1 MKTLALDFGIEFEYL
16 LVDRGGAEPG
26 RIRDFTNLDYAWL
39 APRLAER
46 PGCGD
51 PALAVGDLGIRRGY
65 WYIEGDERFRDDGS
79 FRTMAV
85 KGVEIR
91 TPPRPGIAAAVASL
105 LDIERQLAATL
116 AAHELGLAIVAYNPL
131 RPAYAFEPPLNPWE
145 SALRQRQRAYDGAR
159 VATLSY
165 GPDLNIS
172 FPGWDARRG
181 LAAARRLAACAPFIV
196 PFSFSS
202 PFYCGEPWAGGSK
215 RTYERAG
222 QRPLVKFFLPAGHP
236 LADDPL
242 VQTAR
247 LEREV
252 GRIEFKAFDAFL
264 SPAVLAA
271 CGYLLAG
278 ICLADGLRPPPG
290 DPVALL
296 RRGALTGFADDS
308 LRRGAH
314 SVLAAA
320 ARALAPYGLAGQLGP
335 LCRLLAART
344 TPAACLLAAHCRDG
358 RLYQP
363 GGLADT
369 AAAGRFREAPECQ
382 RLSA

>member
-1 MKTLALDFGIEFEYL
+1 MKPLALDFGIEFEYL
-16 LVDRGGAEPG
+16 LVDRGGARPG
-26 RIRDFTNLDYAWL
+26 CIRDFTNLDYAWL

-46 PGCGD
+46 PGCAD

-65 WYIEGDERFRDDGS
+65 WYIEGDERFDADGG

-91 TPPRPGIAAAVASL
+91 TPPRPGVAAAVASL
-105 LDIERQLAATL
+105 LAIERQLAATL
-116 AAHELGLAIVAYNPL
+116 AAHELGLAIVAFNPL
-131 RPAYAFEPPLNPWE
+131 RPAYVFEPPLNAWE
-145 SALRQRQRAYDGAR
+145 SALRERQRAYDGAA

-165 GPDLNIS
+165 GPDLNLS

-181 LAAARRLAACAPFIV
+181 LAAAQRLTACAPFIV

-202 PFYCGEPWAGGSK
+202 PFYCGAAWAGGSK

-222 QRPLVKFFLPAGHP
+222 RRPLVKFFLHAGHA
-236 LADDPL
+236 LADAPL
-242 VQTAR
+242 VQPAR

-264 SPAVLAA
+264 SPTVLAA

-278 ICLADGLRPPPG
+278 ICLADGLRPPAG
-290 DPVALL
+290 DPVAML
-296 RRGALTGFADDS
+296 RRGALTGFADDA

-314 SVLAAA
+314 CVLEAAGK
-320 ARALAPYGLAGQLGP
+320 ALAPYGLAGQLGP
-335 LCRLLAART
+335 LRRLLAART
-344 TPAACLLAAHCRDG
+344 TPAAALLAAYCRDG

-369 AAAGRFREAPECQ
+369 AAGRFRETAPCQ